1 MVSLGGA
8 HTAAHVAR
16 RQRAPAFV
24 TANRARC
31 GVIALASRAKKLDS
45 IQRRSRLD
53 VQGYSGLVF
62 THVFATA
69 ATALALYMAIQGDIQ
84 QGFQDLKGDI
94 ADLKADIT
102 DMKTDIRANSGRLD
116 NLNASFGRKWRD

>member
-31 GVIALASRAKKLDS
+31 GVIALAPRAKKLDS
-45 IQRRSRLD
+45 IQQRSRLD
-53 VQGYSGLVF
+53 VQGYTGLVF
-62 THVFATA
+62 THVLSTVITA
-69 ATALALYMAIQGDIQ
+69 IALYMAIQ
-84 QGFQDLKGDI
+84 QGFQDLKVDI
-94 ADLKADIT
+94 AEVKADL
-102 DMKTDIRANSGRLD
+102 RANTRRLD
-116 NLNASFGRKWRD
+116 TLNSSVSCK